1 MSYLISASSNSAARP
16 TTDQPRAL
24 RARLSGFKAGQY
36 GSFISLI
43 VFLSIWE
50 AAVRS
55 GLLPQVLVP
64 PPSSVIPTFLREQ
77 ANGMWW
83 HNVVASLRHY
93 ALGVIIGSVLG
104 ISLGV
109 ASGLWPIVQQSQEGV
124 ARLLRPI
131 PPIAWIPF
139 AIIWFG
145 VTEAAAA
152 FIIGIGVFW
161 FNYFASYTAVKG
173 VDKGYVE
180 LANAFGRGRFLDRL
194 VNIILPGAAPG
205 IFSGI
210 RAGLGM
216 GWVTVLAAEL
226 FGISG
231 IGQRMM
237 EAGGLLATDVVVLY
251 MVTIAA
257 LYSMCDIAITS
268 ISKGVLQWQE

>member
-1 MSYLISASSNSAARP
+1 MSYSISASSSNVGRP
-16 TTDQPRAL
+16 AGERL
-24 RARLSGFKAGQY
+24 RGLFTGLNVGQF
-36 GSFISLI
+36 GSLISLI
-43 VFLSIWE
+43 VFLGIWE
-50 AAVRS
+50 AAVRT

-64 PPSSVIPTFLREQ
+64 PPSSVVPTFLREQ
-77 ANGMWW
+77 SHGMWSQ
-83 HNVVASLRHY
+83 NVIASLRHY
-93 ALGVIIGSVLG
+93 ALGVMIGSVLG

-109 ASGLWPIVQQSQEGV
+109 ASGFWPIVQKSQEGV

-173 VDKGYVE
+173 VDKSYIE
-180 LANAFGRGRFLDRL
+180 LANAFSQGGFFNRL
-194 VNIILPGAAPG
+194 TKIILPGAAPG
-205 IFSGI
+205 IFSGL

-226 FGISG
+226 FGIPG

-257 LYSMCDIAITS
+257 LYSLCDITITF
-268 ISKGVLQWQE
+268 ISKSVLQWQE